1 MADKTTIEQMLEH
14 LVNGEQDKAEELF
27 HEYVVAQ
34 SREIYEGLIESEMSE
49 EEEAAKKESEVEENF
64 EVAEAGDEEGEE
76 GEEKDPTDNLMRGL
90 EDEDDGD
97 DDSEEE
103 GMDEPATKQD
113 VVDGFD
119 ELMSKFDE
127 LAAGL
132 GGDHEEP
139 DMDNMGGPSDMDADN
154 MGMGMKDAFEPQ
166 MATVREYVEK
176 VGAGH
181 GAEKKGS
188 AEQGGG
194 NTKSTIDNMKN
205 DMGGTT
211 ANIVSGRNGADA
223 GYQGM
228 TGDLKGSGLL
238 KGKPQAQDGGNIN
251 VPGGKAGSA
260 FSKKEPG
267 HGAEKKGAGEQGGA
281 NTASLFRNK

>member
-34 SREIYEGLIESEMSE
+34 SREIYEGLIESEMSDEE
-49 EEEAAKKESEVEENF
+49 EEEAKKKQQEAVEEDF
-64 EVAEAGDEEGEE
+64 EVAEGDDEEGEE
-76 GEEKDPTDNLMRGL
+76 SDSTDNLLGNL
-90 EDEDDGD
+90 AGEE
-97 DDSEEE
+97 DSEDEE

-154 MGMGMKDAFEPQ
+154 TGMGMKDAFEPQ

-205 DMGGTT
+205 DMGGTVANT
-211 ANIVSGRNGADA
+211 ARGGEGNDKGTA
-223 GYQGM
+223 G
-228 TGDLKGSGLL
+228 GLAGN
-238 KGKPQAQDGGNIN
+238 KAKEDNAGNIN
-251 VPGGKAGSA
+251 VPGGKAGNA
-260 FSKKEPG
+260 FNTKQPG

-281 NTASLFRNK
+281 NTTSLFRNK